1 MRLLPAHPGRDQG
14 RLTLSARLIIY
25 TDGAAR
31 GNPGPAGAG
40 AVARDESGVVV
51 DEACRFLGRATNNVA
66 EYSALILAL
75 ERAGELGARELEIRA
90 DSELVVRQM
99 KGEYKIRNDKLRE
112 LAQQVAR
119 LARGFDEV
127 RYVHVRREQ
136 NRAADRLANRAIDA
150 EMSPDASSDP

>member
-1 MRLLPAHPGRDQG
+1 MTLP
-14 RLTLSARLIIY
+14 TRLIIY

-40 AVARDESGVVV
+40 AVASDESGRVV
-51 DEACRFLGRATNNVA
+51 DEASRFLGKATNNVA

-75 ERAGELGARELEIRA
+75 ERAGELGAREIEIRA

-99 KGEYKIRNDKLRE
+99 NGEYKIRNEKLRE
-112 LAQQVAR
+112 LAGRVAR

-127 RYVHVRREQ
+127 RYLHVRREQ
-136 NRAADRLANRAIDA
+136 NRAADRLANRAIDGA
-150 EMSPDASSDP
+150 ESI